1 MKPLRF
7 TLALFALLALLS
19 PLAGCGGDDATET
32 DQTVQAKAITE
43 EVGGPFTAAEF
54 KKFLDAL
61 PAIPGLTA
69 QGQDAATGAALTAQ
83 IKKAAEALGWSEE
96 RFTYVYSHA
105 VSVVSLEQV
114 DKTMQQ
120 MQSQLDSMPAEQ
132 KQAMQQMMGGE
143 LEKQREAI
151 KAEVDK
157 QVPQSEQTI
166 IYENIDQLRTALGL
180 PDAQ

>member
-1 MKPLRF
+1 MKSLRF
-7 TLALFALLALLS
+7 PLALFALLALL
-19 PLAGCGGDDATET
+19 AACGGDDTET
-32 DQTVQAKAITE
+32 KQSAESKAITE

-54 KKFLDAL
+54 KKFLDTL
-61 PAIPGLTA
+61 PSIPGLTS
-69 QGQDAATGAALTAQ
+69 QGQGAVTGAALSAQ
-83 IKKAAEALGWSEE
+83 VKKAAEALGWSEE

-132 KQAMQQMMGGE
+132 RQAMQQMMGSE
-143 LEKQREAI
+143 LEKQRESI
-151 KAEVDK
+151 KDEVDK

-180 PDAQ
+180 PAPQ